1 MFRSR
6 LHAGLSSGH
15 FGDFIDGALRRRRR
29 ALLLLMLLLLLLLVD
44 HALDGVVVYQHLHH
58 PDHRQPPLVLGPAV
72 REVRLFLQVLDWPE
86 LVAALLDAQQ
96 DRAILVLGDDLVAVE
111 VGFGFL
117 KQSTIKIS
125 TSNVF

>member
-1 MFRSR
+1 MFRSKF
-6 LHAGLSSGH
+6 HAGLGSRH
-15 FGDFIDGALRRRRR
+15 FGDFIVGGLRRRRR

-72 REVRLFLQVLDWPE
+72 RKVRLFLQVLDWPE
-86 LVAALLDAQQ
+86 LVAALLDAQE
-96 DRAILVLGDDLVAVE
+96 DGAVLVLGDDLVAVE

-125 TSNVF
+125 TSNVL